1 MATFNSTTFGAISG
15 RHGSAVAATTKDGK
29 SILKVFKAPGNPNTQ
44 KQQTQ
49 RSKFGFVNRELSCMR
64 NLFKITFR
72 SNNGMQQAVSA
83 ALKNAVVGE
92 APDWTI
98 DYSALQLSVGS
109 VDAAMQLVVSKNTAS
124 NVQLSWD
131 KTVAAN
137 SSAND
142 WVNCVFFNNEHKM
155 AIIKQNNA
163 IRSDGTVAVDLPEVW
178 AGTEIHCW
186 IYFTNSTDTLNSTSK
201 FVGLVQL

>member
-1 MATFNSTTFGAISG
+1 MAKFNSTTFGTISG

-49 RSKFGFVNRELSCMR
+49 RSKFGFVNSELSCMR

-72 SNNGMQQAVSA
+72 SSNGMQQAVSA
-83 ALKNAVVGE
+83 ALKYAVVGQ
-92 APDWTI
+92 APDWAI
-98 DYSALQLSVGS
+98 DYSALQLSMGS
-109 VDAAMQLVVSKNTAS
+109 VDAALQLTVSKNTAT
-124 NVQLSWD
+124 NVQLTWD

-137 SSAND
+137 SSEND
-142 WVNCVFFNNEHKM
+142 WINIVFFNNEHKM
-155 AIIKQNNA
+155 AILKQNTA

-178 AGTEIHCW
+178 ANAEIYCW
-186 IYFTNSTDTLNSTSK
+186 LYFTNPTDTLNSASK
-201 FVGLVQL
+201 FVGVVQL

>member
-29 SILKVFKAPGNPNTQ
+29 NILKVFKAPGNPNTP

-49 RSKFGFVNRELSCMR
+49 RSKFGFVNSELSCMR

-109 VDAAMQLVVSKNTAS
+109 VDAAIQLVVSKNSAS
-124 NVQLSWD
+124 NVQLPWN
-131 KTVAAN
+131 KTVTTN
-137 SSAND
+137 SSEYD

-155 AIIKQNNA
+155 AIIKQNTA

-178 AGTEIHCW
+178 AGAEIHCW
-186 IYFTNSTDTLNSTSK
+186 I
-201 FVGLVQL
+201 